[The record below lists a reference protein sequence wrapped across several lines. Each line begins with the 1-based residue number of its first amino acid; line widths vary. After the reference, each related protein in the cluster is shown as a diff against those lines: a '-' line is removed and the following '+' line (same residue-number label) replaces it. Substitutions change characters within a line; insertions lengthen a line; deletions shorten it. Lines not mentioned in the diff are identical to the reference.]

1 MRSIED
7 TDDESHRYEEARSL
21 ALVVPVLFVI
31 GDRERLPVF
40 SPSPA
45 SLLLSL
51 SPAVRSDS
59 FFSLFLLFFCFEFSF
74 LLPLNISSFLSFLS
88 VSPPHESEAL
98 PLSPAPIGRFSDEC
112 QQIKCKHTETK
123 QPGAGFLSDLSRSK
137 SKHLEAIVLMH
148 DGNSF
153 KKPHEGERCGARRDK
168 PDEGLRVTERSV

>member
-1 MRSIED
+1 MSH
-7 TDDESHRYEEARSL
+7 TDMKRLARSRGSR
-21 ALVVPVLFVI
+21 FI
-31 GDRERLPVF
+31 CDRRPGASSCFLPLTCL
-40 SPSPA
+40 SA
-45 SLLLSL
+45 SLSL
-51 SPAVRSDS
+51 PSGPLRLFSL
-59 FFSLFLLFFCFEFSF
+59 SLFLLFFCFEFSF

>member
-1 MRSIED
+1 MSH
-7 TDDESHRYEEARSL
+7 TDMKRLSRPLARSRGSR
-21 ALVVPVLFVI
+21 FI
-31 GDRERLPVF
+31 CDRRPGASSCFLPLTCL
-40 SPSPA
+40 SA
-45 SLLLSL
+45 SLSLPSGLLRLFSL
-51 SPAVRSDS
+51 
-59 FFSLFLLFFCFEFSF
+59 SLFLLFFCFEFSF